1 MILRPCY
8 RLIATAVVAL
18 LASTTST
25 RAANIADFVDFTLRT
40 PRGQVVLPGRLYIP
54 PNASPSSDPV
64 PLIVY
69 LHGSGASGT
78 NNSLQIEQT
87 PDMLA
92 SEAKRRG
99 AMLYVPQTY
108 LGWTGTSI
116 TDWVMTMIDRA
127 VNELGAD
134 PDRLYVTGYSMGG
147 GGTWNMLSRNPG
159 RFAAGLVVSPALQ
172 GAGFNASNLLDT
184 AIIAVHARDDA
195 TTPVTNSRGV
205 VNQILAAAGEATPT
219 YLDSRSTKYFLAA
232 NLAIPFHREI
242 VYSEPPGSTTN
253 HFIARPDL
261 DLMYYESPTGGHTGL
276 LGVYYSEGIY
286 DWMFSHSL
294 AVPEPQAAILL
305 LTSGLALLSVNR
317 QPRRASLAV

>member
-1 MILRPCY
+1 MMLRPCY
-8 RLIATAVVAL
+8 ALIAAAIVATIGM
-18 LASTTST
+18 ATSSE
-25 RAANIADFVDFTLRT
+25 AANIADFVDFTMRT
-40 PRGQVVLPGRLYIP
+40 PRGQVALPGRLYVP
-54 PNASPSSDPV
+54 PDASPANPV

-99 AMLYVPQTY
+99 AMLYVPQTNA
-108 LGWTGTSI
+108 GWTATSV
-116 TDWVMTMIDRA
+116 TDSVMTMITRA

-134 PDRLYVTGYSMGG
+134 SDRLYVTGYSMGG
-147 GGTWNMLSRNPG
+147 GGTWNMLSRHPG

-172 GAGFNASNLLDT
+172 GAGFNAANLIDT

-195 TTPVTNSRGV
+195 TTPVSNSRGV

-219 YLDSRSTKYFLAA
+219 YPDSRSTNYFVAA
-232 NLAIPFHREI
+232 NLAIPFHQEI
-242 VYSEPPGSTTN
+242 VYSEPPGSTAN
-253 HFIARPDL
+253 HFITRPDL
-261 DLMYYESPTGGHTGL
+261 DLMYYEQPTGGHTGL

-286 DWMFSHSL
+286 DWMFSHTL
-294 AVPEPQAAILL
+294 AIPEPQTTVLL
-305 LTSGLALLSVNR
+305 VACCFVLTLTNR
-317 QPRRASLAV
+317 NRGDASEI

>member
-8 RLIATAVVAL
+8 GLFAAAIVAIIAN
-18 LASTTST
+18 TTSA

-40 PRGQVVLPGRLYIP
+40 PRGQLVLPGRLYAP
-54 PNASPSSDPV
+54 PHASPAAPV

-78 NNSLQIEQT
+78 NNVTQLEQT

-99 AMLYVPQTY
+99 AMLYVPQTNA
-108 LGWTGTSI
+108 GWTATT
-116 TDWVMTMIDRA
+116 TDLAMTMITRA
-127 VNELGAD
+127 VTELGAD
-134 PDRLYVTGYSMGG
+134 PDRLYATGYSMGG

-172 GAGFNASNLLDT
+172 GAGFNAANLLDT

-195 TTPVTNSRGV
+195 TTPVANSRGV
-205 VNQILAAAGEATPT
+205 VNQILAAAGEPLPT
-219 YLDSRSTKYFLAA
+219 YPDARSGKYFVAA

-242 VYSEPPGSTTN
+242 VYSEPPGSTIN
-253 HFIARPDL
+253 HFITRPDL
-261 DLMYYESPTGGHTGL
+261 DLMYYEQPSGGHTGL

-294 AVPEPQAAILL
+294 AVPEPRTGILL
-305 LTSGLALLSVNR
+305 VASGLALAFANR
-317 QPRRASLAV
+317 RSRRAIFQI

>member
-1 MILRPCY
+1 M
-8 RLIATAVVAL
+8 
-18 LASTTST
+18 
-25 RAANIADFVDFTLRT
+25 
-40 PRGQVVLPGRLYIP
+40 LPGRLYLP
-54 PNASPSSDPV
+54 PDASSAAPV

-78 NNSLQIEQT
+78 NNTLQIEQT

-99 AMLYVPQTY
+99 AMLYVPQTNA
-108 LGWTGTSI
+108 GWTAMSV
-116 TDWVMTMIDRA
+116 TDSVMTMITRA

-172 GAGFNASNLLDT
+172 GTGFNAANLIDT

-195 TTPVTNSRGV
+195 TTPVSNSRGV
-205 VNQILAAAGEATPT
+205 VNQILAAAGEPTPT
-219 YLDSRSTKYFLAA
+219 YPDARSGKYFVAA
-232 NLAIPFHREI
+232 NLSIPFHQEI
-242 VYSEPPGSTTN
+242 VYSEPPGSTIN
-253 HFIARPDL
+253 HFIARSDL
-261 DLMYYESPTGGHTGL
+261 DLMYYEQPTGGHTGL

-294 AVPEPQAAILL
+294 AVPEPHTANLL
-305 LTSGLALLSVNR
+305 VASSLALIVVIR
-317 QPRRASLAV
+317 PRN

>member
-8 RLIATAVVAL
+8 ALIAAAIVAFA
-18 LASTTST
+18 ASVE
-25 RAANIADFVDFTLRT
+25 AASIADFVDFTLRT
-40 PRGQVVLPGRLYIP
+40 PRGQVALPGRLYVP
-54 PNASPSSDPV
+54 PDASPTDPV

-99 AMLYVPQTY
+99 AMLYVPQTSA
-108 LGWTGTSI
+108 GWTATSI
-116 TDWVMTMIDRA
+116 TDSVMTMITRA
-127 VNELGAD
+127 VNDLGAD

-172 GAGFNASNLLDT
+172 GAGFNAANLLDT

-219 YLDSRSTKYFLAA
+219 YPDSRSTKYFVAA

-242 VYSEPPGSTTN
+242 VYSEPPGSTIN
-253 HFIARPDL
+253 HFITRSDL

-294 AVPEPQAAILL
+294 GVPEPQAAILL

-317 QPRRASLAV
+317 QSRRAPLVV

>member
-8 RLIATAVVAL
+8 GLIATAVVAL
-18 LASTTST
+18 LASITSA

-40 PRGQVVLPGRLYIP
+40 PRGQVVLPGRLYVP
-54 PNASPSSDPV
+54 PNASSGSHPV

-99 AMLYVPQTY
+99 AMLYVPQTNA
-108 LGWTGTSI
+108 GWTSTGV
-116 TDWVMTMIDRA
+116 TDWVMTMITRA

-172 GAGFNASNLLDT
+172 GAGFNAANLLDT
-184 AIIAVHARDDA
+184 PIIAVHARDDA

-219 YLDSRSTKYFLAA
+219 YLDSQSTKYFVAA

-242 VYSEPPGSTTN
+242 VFSEPPGSTTN
-253 HFIARPDL
+253 HFITRPDL

-305 LTSGLALLSVNR
+305 LASGLALLSVNR
-317 QPRRASLAV
+317 QPRRAPLAI

>member
-8 RLIATAVVAL
+8 AFLPAAIVAFIVIATSAH
-18 LASTTST
+18 
-25 RAANIADFVDFTLRT
+25 AANIADFVDFTLRT
-40 PRGQVVLPGRLYIP
+40 PRGQVALPGRLYVP
-54 PNASPSSDPV
+54 PDASPADRV

-78 NNSLQIEQT
+78 NNVLQIEQT

-92 SEAKRRG
+92 AEAKRRG
-99 AMLYVPQTY
+99 AMLYVPQTSA
-108 LGWTGTSI
+108 GWTATSV
-116 TDWVMTMIDRA
+116 TDSVTTMITRA

-172 GAGFNASNLLDT
+172 GAGFNAANLIDT

-205 VNQILAAAGEATPT
+205 VNQILAAAGEPTPT
-219 YLDSRSTKYFLAA
+219 YPDARSNRYFVAA

-242 VYSEPPGSTTN
+242 VYSEPPGSTIN
-253 HFIARPDL
+253 HFITRPDL
-261 DLMYYESPTGGHTGL
+261 DLLYYEQPTGGHTGM
-276 LGVYYSEGIY
+276 LGVYFSEGVY

-294 AVPEPQAAILL
+294 AVPEPRTAVLL
-305 LTSGLALLSVNR
+305 VACGLALALAKR
-317 QPRRASLAV
+317 QLRGAPLAV